1 MRRFIYLLIIGS
13 LVAGCGSK
21 TTTIKTNPA
30 DEASLAFVQSQAVAA
45 NNHLEQGKALYFKGK
60 HNQAI
65 KHLVRA
71 ISNDFKNWEAHY
83 FLGLCQQKTRRYDR
97 SIGSFNN
104 SLKFCPS
111 DNVTLACLSY
121 VLGVSWEKEG
131 YLHKAGEKYA
141 CALKMNPGLS
151 EARAGI
157 ERIRVK
163 TIKAE
168 ARKDERDKKAF

>member
-13 LVAGCGSK
+13 LIIGCGSK

-30 DEASLAFVQSQAVAA
+30 DEVSLAFAHSQVVAA
-45 NNHLEQGKALYFKGK
+45 NNHLEQGKALYFRGK
-60 HNQAI
+60 HNQAV
-65 KHLVRA
+65 KHLIRA

-111 DNVTLACLSY
+111 DKVILARLSY
-121 VLGVSWEKEG
+121 ALGVSWEKEG
-131 YLHKAGEKYA
+131 YLHKAGDKYA
-141 CALKMNPGLS
+141 HALKMNPGLS
-151 EARAGI
+151 EARAGVK
-157 ERIRVK
+157 RIRAK

-168 ARKDERDKKAF
+168 TRKDKRDKKAF